1 MKIGKSLIFWLAAI
15 VLLPA
20 IAKMP
25 GQGTPARSAGSDLPF
40 SEFMNQAENNRIAEV
55 TVSGP
60 DVYGTYTDGGKFYTY
75 TPYDP
80 TMIETLRNNNV
91 VVNAK
96 PEDTSANTF
105 WGIVI
110 SWFPMILLI
119 GVWIFFIGQANAAT
133 SKEIS

>member
-15 VLLPA
+15 VLLTA
-20 IAKMP
+20 IANMT
-25 GQGTPARSAGSDLPF
+25 GQGTPARSAGSELPF

-80 TMIETLRNNNV
+80 TMIETLRKNNV

-105 WGIVI
+105 PG
-110 SWFPMILLI
+110 SR
-119 GVWIFFIGQANAAT
+119 
-133 SKEIS
+133 